1 LNTQTSKKV
10 LIIDDEP
17 DIRELLEITLT
28 RMGLAVDSADC
39 VATAQQKLANHRYHL
54 CLTDMRLPD
63 GDGLQLVKLLQS
75 NYPNTPVAMIT
86 AFGSVETAID
96 ALKAGAFD
104 FLSKPIDLAQLRELV
119 ETALQLDSAPG
130 TEDIDQQSDF
140 LGKTP
145 VMRALR
151 QRIHKLARSQA
162 PIYIQGE
169 SGSGKERVARLIHQ
183 LGPRAEGPFVPVNC
197 AAIPADLM
205 ESEFF
210 GYKKGSFSGAVTDK
224 PGLFQAAENG
234 TLFLDEIADLP
245 LSMQVKLLRAIQEKS
260 VRPIGAQAEVPVN
273 VRILSA
279 THKNLL
285 NAVENNEFRE
295 DLYYRI
301 NVIEVQVPS
310 LRNRADDI
318 PELATVLLRK
328 ISTEYQL
335 PAPTLSRSALDALK
349 SYSFPGN
356 VRELENILE
365 RAFTLCED
373 EQIELSDLKLHEI
386 QSSPTDSDVDHKARM
401 LDSSKVAS
409 YDSESSSVSLE
420 TYLSDIEKKAILTA
434 LEETRWNRT
443 AAAKKLGI
451 SFRALRYRLQKL
463 GLDQPSS
470 D

>member
-1 LNTQTSKKV
+1 MNTQTTKKV

-17 DIRELLEITLT
+17 DIRALLEITLT
-28 RMGLAVDSADC
+28 RMGLEVDSADC
-39 VATAQQKLANHRYHL
+39 VEVAKQKLASIHYQL

-63 GDGLQLVKLLQS
+63 GDGLELIKLIQRD
-75 NYPNTPVAMIT
+75 YPNLPTAMIT

-104 FLSKPIDLAQLRELV
+104 FLSKPVDLVQLRELV
-119 ETALQLDSAPG
+119 EKALKLDSSPA
-130 TEDIDQQSDF
+130 ENSAVQQSEF
-140 LGKTP
+140 LGQTP
-145 VMRALR
+145 IMQALR

-183 LGPRAEGPFVPVNC
+183 LGPRADGPFIPVNC
-197 AAIPADLM
+197 AAIPTDLM

-260 VRPIGAQAEVPVN
+260 VRPIGAQTEVPVN

-285 NAVENNEFRE
+285 QQVKNNEFRE

-310 LRNRADDI
+310 LRERAGDI
-318 PELATVLLRK
+318 PDLSTVLLQK
-328 ISTEYQL
+328 IATEYQL
-335 PAPTLSRSALDALK
+335 PAATLSNQAINALK
-349 SYSFPGN
+349 NHSFPGN

-365 RAFTLCED
+365 RAFALCEGS
-373 EQIELSDLKLHEI
+373 QIELSDLNLGNTIRNHKN
-386 QSSPTDSDVDHKARM
+386 SSASTDP
-401 LDSSKVAS
+401 
-409 YDSESSSVSLE
+409 ESAETVEPFNGEQSSVSLE
-420 TYLSDIEKKAILTA
+420 GYLADIEKKAILKA

-463 GLDQPSS
+463 GLDKPDS

>member
-1 LNTQTSKKV
+1 MNTQTAKKV
-10 LIIDDEP
+10 LVIDDEP
-17 DIRELLEITLT
+17 DIRALLEITLT
-28 RMGLAVDSADC
+28 RMGLEVDSADC
-39 VATAQQKLANHRYHL
+39 VATAKQKLASTQYQL

-63 GDGLQLVKLLQS
+63 GDGLELVKLIQQD
-75 NYPNTPVAMIT
+75 YPSLPTAMIT

-104 FLSKPIDLAQLRELV
+104 FLSKPVDLVQLRELV
-119 ETALQLDSAPG
+119 EKALKLDAAPV
-130 TEDIDQQSDF
+130 ENIAAQQSEF

-145 VMRALR
+145 IMLALR

-183 LGPRAEGPFVPVNC
+183 LGPRAEGPFIPVNC
-197 AAIPADLM
+197 AAIPTDLM

-210 GYKKGSFSGAVTDK
+210 GYIKGSFSGATADK

-285 NAVENNEFRE
+285 QQVENNEFRE

-310 LRNRADDI
+310 LRERAGDI
-318 PELATVLLRK
+318 PELATVLLQK
-328 ISTEYQL
+328 IAEEYQL
-335 PAPTLSRSALDALK
+335 PAASLSKQALNGLK
-349 SYSFPGN
+349 SHSFPGN

-365 RAFTLCED
+365 RAFALCEGS
-373 EQIELSDLKLHEI
+373 QIELADLNLSGTV
-386 QSSPTDSDVDHKARM
+386 QSNNSASQDTIAA
-401 LDSSKVAS
+401 SSEPVEPF
-409 YDSESSSVSLE
+409 DSEQPSASLE
-420 TYLSDIEKKAILTA
+420 DYLADIEKSAILKA
-434 LEETRWNRT
+434 LDETRWNRT

-463 GLDQPSS
+463 GLDQPDS

>member
-1 LNTQTSKKV
+1 MNTQTAKKV

-17 DIRELLEITLT
+17 DIRALLEITLT
-28 RMGLAVDSADC
+28 RMGLEVDSADC
-39 VATAQQKLANHRYHL
+39 VKAAKQKLARTHYQL

-63 GDGLQLVKLLQS
+63 GDGLELIKLIQRD
-75 NYPNTPVAMIT
+75 YPSLPTAMIT

-104 FLSKPIDLAQLRELV
+104 FLSKPVDLVQLRELV
-119 ETALQLDSAPG
+119 EKALTLDSAPA
-130 TEDIDQQSDF
+130 EDSAAQQSEF

-145 VMRALR
+145 IMQALR

-183 LGPRAEGPFVPVNC
+183 LGPRADGPFIPVNC

-210 GYKKGSFSGAVTDK
+210 GYLKGSFSGATSDK

-285 NAVENNEFRE
+285 QQVENNEFRE

-310 LRNRADDI
+310 LRERAGDI
-318 PELATVLLRK
+318 PDLSTVLLQK
-328 ISTEYQL
+328 IAMEYQL
-335 PAPTLSRSALDALK
+335 PAATLSSQAVNALK
-349 SYSFPGN
+349 NHSFPGN

-365 RAFTLCED
+365 RAFALCEGS
-373 EQIELSDLKLHEI
+373 QIELSDLNLGNTIHSNKN
-386 QSSPTDSDVDHKARM
+386 SSGSTAP
-401 LDSSKVAS
+401 
-409 YDSESSSVSLE
+409 ESAEMVEPFDGEQSSVSLE
-420 TYLSDIEKKAILTA
+420 GYLADIEKKAILKA

-463 GLDQPSS
+463 GLDQPDS